1 MAKEET
7 KKKKKE
13 DTLENRCPSCKAS
26 IKFNPKLG
34 KWKCDYCG
42 SEFTLEEMQKHTD
55 NASGEKKNRKDAKVE
70 DDNIEYVEYHCE
82 SCGAEIIADSETA
95 ATFCVYCGNTAIL
108 QSKLSGKFS
117 PDLVIPFKNTKEDAI
132 TAFKGLSKGRP
143 LMPKNFNNE
152 QNIEKIRGIY
162 IPFWLFDINNSG
174 EIEMSATTVETW
186 RIGDTRYTKTN
197 YYRVIRGGTMDY
209 IKVPIDGSTR
219 FDNAIMNT
227 IEPFDY
233 NELVKYNHAYLSGFY
248 AEKYDQDA
256 KDVFAEAA
264 DRSINSTKEVFK
276 NDTRMYATKTI
287 VKDSVIAKE
296 NTRYYAMLPVW
307 MVNVKYKDKMYIFA
321 MNGQTGEFIGNIPL
335 DVGKAILYFILIFA
349 ATFAGVMILS
359 LIIYGLGGVV
369 F

>member
-1 MAKEET
+1 MAEE
-7 KKKKKE
+7 KKKNKKE
-13 DTLENRCPSCKAS
+13 DTLENRCPSCRSS

-55 NASGEKKNRKDAKVE
+55 NASTEKKNRKDAKVE

-117 PDLVIPFKNTKEDAI
+117 PDLVIPFKKTKEDAI
-132 TAFKGLSKGRP
+132 EAFKGLSKGRP
-143 LMPKNFNNE
+143 LMPKGFNSE
-152 QNIEKIRGIY
+152 KNIEKIRGIY

-174 EIEMSATTVETW
+174 DIEMSATTTESW

-197 YYRVIRGGTMDY
+197 YYKVIRGGRMEY
-209 IKVPIDGSTR
+209 IKIPIDGSTR

-233 NELVKYNHAYLSGFY
+233 NELTKYNHAYLSGFY
-248 AEKYDQDA
+248 AEKYDQEA

-264 DRSINSTKEVFK
+264 DRSINSTKEVLK
-276 NDTRMYATKTI
+276 NDTRMYATK
-287 VKDSVIAKE
+287 VITRDTLVAKE
-296 NTRYYAMLPVW
+296 KNRYYALLPVW
-307 MVNVKYKDKMYIFA
+307 MVNVKYKDKMHIFA

-335 DVGKAILYFILIFA
+335 DVGKAFLYFFLIFISV
-349 ATFAGVMILS
+349 FAGIIILS
-359 LIIYGLGGVV
+359 LIIGLIGGMR

>member
-1 MAKEET
+1 MAEEI

-13 DTLENRCPSCKAS
+13 DTLENRCPACRAS

-42 SEFTLEEMQKHTD
+42 SEFTLEEMQKHSD
-55 NASGEKKNRKDAKVE
+55 NASTEKKNRKDAKVE
-70 DDNIEYVEYHCE
+70 DDNIEYVQYHCE

-132 TAFKGLSKGRP
+132 EAFKGLSKGRP

-152 QNIEKIRGIY
+152 TNIEKIRGIY

-174 EIEMSATTVETW
+174 EIEMSATTTETW

-209 IKVPIDGSTR
+209 VKIPIDGSTR
-219 FDNAIMNT
+219 FDNDIMNT

-233 NELVKYNHAYLSGFY
+233 NELVQYNHAYLSGFY

-276 NDTRMYATKTI
+276 NDTRAYATKTI
-287 VKDSVIAKE
+287 VKDNVIAKE
-296 NTRYYAMLPVW
+296 NNRYYAMLPVW

-335 DVGKAILYFILIFA
+335 DVGKAFLYFFIIFA
-349 ATFAGVMILS
+349 SVFAFVIILS
-359 LIIYGLGGVV
+359 LIAYGIGGALV
-369 F
+369 